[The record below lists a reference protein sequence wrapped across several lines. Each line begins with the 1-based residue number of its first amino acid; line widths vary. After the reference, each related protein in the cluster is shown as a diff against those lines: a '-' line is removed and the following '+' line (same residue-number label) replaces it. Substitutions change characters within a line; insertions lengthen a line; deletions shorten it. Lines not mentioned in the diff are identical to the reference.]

1 MRSKYKKMPSRARGR
16 GLSVALGAAALGLAG
31 HTLAADAPKT
41 LSTVTVTVTAGAD
54 GGALAPTSGYT
65 AKTSTSATK
74 TDTPLK
80 ETPQSVSVVTRKQIE
95 DQRPRTVTEAL
106 DYTPG
111 AFSGLVGSATR
122 YDYVT
127 LRGFKDNSTASVIL
141 DGLRLLSDGGTYSSM
156 QIDPW
161 MVERIDVFR
170 GPSSVLYGRSTPG
183 GLVALTSKRPQA
195 EPYHEVE
202 LFGGTQKQRGAAFD
216 STGALSEDG
225 RVSYRVTGVAR
236 ASDTMQKGLENERYA
251 LAPSLALRLGDNTN
265 LLLQAYLQNDPDNGY
280 HGSLPYYGTVKPGP
294 NGNKLPAD
302 FNEGE
307 PGTDGFKRRQ
317 NMVGYQFDHAFNE
330 RWQFKQNFRYLDSKV
345 SNHQTWQWDWK
356 DENTLNRYFSGADE
370 RLKGYTVDTQLLG
383 KLTTGALAHT
393 LLFGVDYQHRKANG
407 RWDSASASSLDVND
421 PQYGK
426 PGYAFYDQTDFERSL
441 SQTGFYLQDQVSLE
455 RWRLTLSG
463 RYDRARVD
471 NRSHSTSEGPSTKD
485 WKGSDFSGRAGVAYL
500 FDNGVTPYFSYS
512 ESFDPNTSVGK
523 DGKLLKPTQG
533 KQYEGGVKY
542 QPEGSKTQLAASLY
556 DLTQSNVAR
565 EVPGQKYSEPL
576 GEVRTRGVELE
587 AHTEVTREL
596 SLIAGYSYNRMKSD
610 EFGGKTPTQAPRH
623 MASLWADY
631 AFASGLGVGAG
642 VRYIGTSW
650 ADDANTLKVPAYT
663 LVDLSLRYDLGRVNS
678 ALKGATARLTAH
690 NVFNKEYVASC
701 VSETWC
707 YWGQERTVTAS
718 VGYKW

>member
-1 MRSKYKKMPSRARGR
+1 MRSKYKKMSPRARGR

-31 HTLAADAPKT
+31 HALAADAPKT
-41 LSTVTVTVTAGAD
+41 LSTVTVSADAD

-65 AKTSTSATK
+65 VKTSTSATK

-122 YDYVT
+122 YDYVA
-127 LRGFKDNSTASVIL
+127 LRGFKDSSTASVIL
-141 DGLRLLSDGGTYSSM
+141 DGLRLLSDGGAFSAM
-156 QIDPW
+156 QVDPW
-161 MVERIDVFR
+161 LVERIDVFR

-216 STGALSEDG
+216 STGALSDDG
-225 RVSYRVTGVAR
+225 RVSYRITGVAR
-236 ASDTMQKGLENERYA
+236 ASDAMQQGLENERYA

-294 NGNKLPAD
+294 NGNKLATD
-302 FNEGE
+302 FYEGE
-307 PGTDGFKRRQ
+307 PGVDGFKRRQ
-317 NMVGYQFDHAFNE
+317 NTLGYQFDHAFNNN
-330 RWQFKQNFRYLDSKV
+330 WQFKQNFRYLDSHV
-345 SNHQTWQWDWK
+345 SNSQYYQNGWASD
-356 DENTLNRYFSGADE
+356 DTLARAFSGADE
-370 RLKGYTVDTQLLG
+370 RLEGYTVDNQLIA
-383 KLTTGALAHT
+383 KLQTGTLAHT
-393 LLFGVDYQHRKANG
+393 LLFGVDYQNLKNNG
-407 RWDSASASSLDVND
+407 YWSWGTASDLDVKH
-421 PQYGK
+421 PQYGNTALT
-426 PGYAFYDQTDFERSL
+426 GTGRQDFRRRL
-441 SQTGFYLQDQVSLE
+441 QQTGFYLQDQVAVD

-463 RYDRARVD
+463 RYDRARVHNTND
-471 NRSHSTSEGPSTKD
+471 FGSGPSSEE

-500 FDNGVTPYFSYS
+500 FDNGVTPYFGYS
-512 ESFDPNTSVGK
+512 ESFNPNTSVGK

-542 QPEGSKTQLAASLY
+542 QPEGSKTLLAASLY

-565 EVPGQKYSEPL
+565 SVPGQTYYEPL
-576 GEVRTRGVELE
+576 GEIRTRGVELE
-587 AHTEVTREL
+587 ARTEVTREL
-596 SLIAGYSYNRMKSD
+596 SLIAGYSYNRMENKDSH
-610 EFGGKTPTQAPRH
+610 KTPTQAPRH

-663 LVDLSLRYDLGRVNS
+663 LVDLSLRYDLGRVNG

-701 VSETWC
+701 VGETWC